1 MKKTR
6 PEEVSP
12 ALLAYLQGF
21 MLPERI
27 ARFES
32 VLTERTRYL
41 TCVLENISDS
51 HNSNAVM
58 RSCECFGI
66 QDVYVIDNGVKYK
79 PARKV
84 LKGSHKWLSIRK
96 YYGEGDNSARC
107 MADLKAKGYRIA
119 ATSLHASPL
128 PVQDIPLDKPL
139 ALVFGQEH
147 IGISEIV
154 QQQADLTLMIPMVGF
169 TESLNISVAAGIL
182 LQQLSHRIR
191 LQDKSLWQI
200 SEEEKDELRKNW
212 TLRNLYRNELLIKR
226 FYEDQQSSA

>member
-6 PEEVSP
+6 PEELSP

-27 ARFES
+27 ARFEA
-32 VLTERTRYL
+32 VLADRTRYL
-41 TCVLENISDS
+41 TCVLENISDA

-96 YYGEGDNSARC
+96 YYGDGDNSLRC
-107 MADLKAKGYRIA
+107 ISDLKEKGYRIA
-119 ATSLHASPL
+119 ATSLHAA
-128 PVQDIPLDKPL
+128 PVPPQDIPLDKPL

-147 IGISEIV
+147 IGISPVV
-154 QQQADLTLMIPMVGF
+154 QQMADFHLMIPMHGF
-169 TESLNISVAAGIL
+169 TDSLNISVAAGIL
-182 LQQLSHRIR
+182 LQQLSYR
-191 LQDKSLWQI
+191 LRQYDKSIWELT
-200 SEEEKDELRKNW
+200 ENEKDELRKNW
-212 TLRNLYRNELLIKR
+212 TLRNLYRNELMIKR
-226 FYEDQQSSA
+226 FYDDQQHAE